1 MTRRGRERNDQVQQA
16 QRDLQNLESQ
26 AGQQTRKLANLSRDT
41 HKAWNWIQQNQD
53 KFEKPIFGPP
63 IVECSIRSPQ
73 WVNQIEAIF
82 QKSNFLTFT
91 VQTKRDY
98 ELFGKIL
105 HKDMKLSEIN
115 ARIVPYGLNEFRP
128 PVPSHELQRYGLD
141 SWALDH
147 ITGPESVLA
156 MLCGELK
163 VHATALADR
172 DTTPQQYDMINN
184 SPIDSWVT
192 AKSGYKIIRRREY
205 GPSATTAQVRGVRN
219 ATVWTDQP
227 VDVSAKRD
235 LQDNIQGWKEEIA
248 AFEQQNR
255 EMQVQLTA
263 IRERISDIKTQQVR

>member
-1 MTRRGRERNDQVQQA
+1 M
-16 QRDLQNLESQ
+16 
-26 AGQQTRKLANLSRDT
+26 
-41 HKAWNWIQQNQD
+41 
-53 KFEKPIFGPP
+53 
-63 IVECSIRSPQ
+63 VECSIKSPQ

-82 QKSNFLTFT
+82 QKNNFLTFT

-105 HKDMKLSEIN
+105 HKEMKLSEIN
-115 ARIVPYGLNEFRP
+115 ARIVPYGLDEFRP
-128 PVPSHELQRYGLD
+128 PVPDHELQQYGLD

-147 ITGPESVLA
+147 ISGPEPVLA

-163 VHATALADR
+163 VHATAVAER
-172 DTTPQQYDMINN
+172 DTTPQQYEMINN

-192 AKSGYKIIRRREY
+192 SKSGYKIIRRREY
-205 GPSATTAQVRGVRN
+205 GPGATTSQVRGIRN

-227 VDVSAKRD
+227 VDVGATRD

-248 AFEQQNR
+248 ALEQQNR

-263 IRERISDIKTQQVR
+263 IRERISDIKKQQVK